1 MKAFIGVA
9 SSVVGLAVFGVAVAD
24 DKHAAAEGGM
34 TAVAPKDVKW
44 VEGPASLPKGA
55 KVAVIY
61 GDPSKP
67 ALFVMRVK
75 MPASYKIAPH
85 WHPADENVTVLS
97 GTLFMGHGDK
107 LDTATGTPVPAGGFM
122 SMPAKAHHYAYTK
135 KEAILQISSMGPWAI
150 NYLDPAD
157 DPRTT
162 AAATK

>member
-1 MKAFIGVA
+1 MKTFIGVA
-9 SSVVGLAVFGVAVAD
+9 SAIVGLAVLGVAVAD
-24 DKHAAAEGGM
+24 DKHAAGEPGM
-34 TAVAPKDVKW
+34 TAVSPKDVKW
-44 VEGPASLPKGA
+44 VDAPPSLPKGA

-61 GDPSKP
+61 GDPAKP
-67 ALFVMRVK
+67 ALFVMRAK
-75 MPASYKIAPH
+75 MPANYKIPPH

-107 LDTATGTPVPAGGFM
+107 MDTSAGTALTAGAFM

-150 NYLDPAD
+150 NYLNPTD

-162 AAATK
+162 ATLTK